1 VRARTFFVMGSR
13 LLAPGLALAALL
25 ADAGGVHGL
34 ASWLVL
40 LAVPAAAAAAF
51 VGISDALE
59 GLGAVRAVTASLAL
73 VLLVVGSAVREGAPR
88 GGPVPT
94 IAISAM
100 VMVLL
105 CYGIPGL
112 LWVLQPVR
120 LRPAVRAR
128 SLDLTAPDER
138 AGMA

>member
-1 VRARTFFVMGSR
+1 MGSR

-40 LAVPAAAAAAF
+40 LALPAAAAAAF

-59 GLGAVRAVTASLAL
+59 GLGALRAVTASLAL
-73 VLLVVGSAVREGAPR
+73 VLLVLGSAVREGAPR
-88 GGPVPT
+88 GGSVPT
-94 IAISAM
+94 LAISTVVTA
-100 VMVLL
+100 LL

-120 LRPAVRAR
+120 LRPTVPARAQNT
-128 SLDLTAPDER
+128 SVAEI
-138 AGMA
+138 